1 MKIGNLTKAAMFV
14 ALMMGQVTPPSTN
27 DRNFYEEDGDFS
39 SVSTVLHDGWGWGL
53 NKAHAF
59 CDTFEGTD
67 TNCAFGGE
75 PDEETSRYDEVTYES
90 GGDAPAPTEPTID
103 EQTLA
108 LLKEIKQCFDVAKSK
123 YVPCVLDRNDTIS
136 YWAEWCHL
144 EAALLGGLTGP
155 WIGVGFGV
163 VCKLAKEYDLSRT
176 EAYCLGQ
183 VETEMLKC
191 MS

>member
-1 MKIGNLTKAAMFV
+1 MFV
-14 ALMMGQVTPPSTN
+14 ALMMGQVTPPETN

-90 GGDAPAPTEPTID
+90 GGDAPAPTEPTPEPEPEPTAVPYNQFANELECRAETFSGYENCLLVIAGGVSI
-103 EQTLA
+103 TTGMCTA
-108 LLKEIKQCFDVAKSK
+108 LVVAPLVSACAAYIGSRGVMEKSK
-123 YVPCVLDRNDTIS
+123 CDMGQNNGLSLCHEIFKDRSGT
-136 YWAEWCHL
+136 
-144 EAALLGGLTGP
+144 P
-155 WIGVGFGV
+155 PP
-163 VCKLAKEYDLSRT
+163 
-176 EAYCLGQ
+176 
-183 VETEMLKC
+183 
-191 MS
+191 